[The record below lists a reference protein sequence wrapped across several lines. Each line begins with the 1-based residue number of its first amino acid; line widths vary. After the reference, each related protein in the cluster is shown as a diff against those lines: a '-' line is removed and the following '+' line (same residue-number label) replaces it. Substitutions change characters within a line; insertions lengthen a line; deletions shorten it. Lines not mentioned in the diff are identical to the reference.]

1 VSSEVLEFEKAI
13 ILPAREGKRWI
24 GKFNAGGKEVV
35 NYL

>member
-1 VSSEVLEFEKAI
+1 VSSEVLEFKKSI

-24 GKFNAGGKEVV
+24 GKSSGGGKEVV

>member
-1 VSSEVLEFEKAI
+1 VSREVLEFKKSI

-24 GKFNAGGKEVV
+24 GKFNGGGKEVV